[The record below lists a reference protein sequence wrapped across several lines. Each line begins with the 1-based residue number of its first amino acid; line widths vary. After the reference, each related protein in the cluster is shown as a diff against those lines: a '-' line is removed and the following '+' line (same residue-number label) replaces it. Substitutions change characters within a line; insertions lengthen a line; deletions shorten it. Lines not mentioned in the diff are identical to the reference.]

1 MYKGVVDVC
10 VCVCVCVYPKVR
22 NRSFVAVAVNV
33 NVNQGLTDG
42 IFVVKLPLDSIENC
56 SVLLEFELERRWE
69 S

>member
-22 NRSFVAVAVNV
+22 NRSFVAVNV

-42 IFVVKLPLDSIENC
+42 IFVVKLPLDSIENF
-56 SVLLEFELERRWE
+56 SVLLEFELER
-69 S
+69 

>member
-1 MYKGVVDVC
+1 MYKGVVDAYVC

-22 NRSFVAVAVNV
+22 NRSFVAVDV

-42 IFVVKLPLDSIENC
+42 IFVVKLPLDSIEDC
-56 SVLLEFELERRWE
+56 SILLEFELERRWE

>member
-1 MYKGVVDVC
+1 MC

-22 NRSFVAVAVNV
+22 NRSFVAVNV

-42 IFVVKLPLDSIENC
+42 IFVVKLPLESIENC
-56 SVLLEFELERRWE
+56 SVLLDFELERRWE

>member
-1 MYKGVVDVC
+1 MHMC
-10 VCVCVCVYPKVR
+10 VCVCPKVR
-22 NRSFVAVAVNV
+22 NRSFVAINVDV

-42 IFVVKLPLDSIENC
+42 IFLVKLPLDSIDNC

>member
-1 MYKGVVDVC
+1 MC

-22 NRSFVAVAVNV
+22 NRSFVAVNV

-56 SVLLEFELERRWE
+56 SILLEFELERRWE